1 MADDWTLAWAD
12 ALDQLELDVA
22 QAELM
27 LSVNVVDSVGAEQRR
42 WVAPTDLGPL
52 PESLFERAV
61 AVNARQVEAAR
72 RIGLALGATRRE
84 SDLAHRLSP
93 AGQHAAPMYVD
104 HLM

>member
-1 MADDWTLAWAD
+1 MDDDWTAAWTE
-12 ALDQLELDVA
+12 ALDQLQLDVA
-22 QAELM
+22 EVEQM
-27 LSVNVVDSVGAEQRR
+27 LTVSAVDSAGAQDRR

-52 PESLFERAV
+52 PDSLFERAV

-84 SDLAHRLSP
+84 SELAHRLSP
-93 AGQHAAPMYVD
+93 IGQHATPMYVD